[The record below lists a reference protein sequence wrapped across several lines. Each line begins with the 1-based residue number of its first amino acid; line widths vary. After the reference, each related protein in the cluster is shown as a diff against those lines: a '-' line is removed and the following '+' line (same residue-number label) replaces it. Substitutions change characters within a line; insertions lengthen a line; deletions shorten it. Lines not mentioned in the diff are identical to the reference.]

1 MPALLNAQSSSVSLE
16 RGGHHRRNVGRLA
29 NVGPYRDRFAAGVS
43 DQLGGFF
50 DTFRR
55 NVGNGDLSA
64 LASEQHGAP
73 ATDAARSTGNENNL
87 SFKHSGHSCLL
98 FDLK

>member
-43 DQLGGFF
+43 DQLGRFL
-50 DTFRR
+50 RH
-55 NVGNGDLSA
+55 LS
-64 LASEQHGAP
+64 
-73 ATDAARSTGNENNL
+73 
-87 SFKHSGHSCLL
+87 
-98 FDLK
+98 